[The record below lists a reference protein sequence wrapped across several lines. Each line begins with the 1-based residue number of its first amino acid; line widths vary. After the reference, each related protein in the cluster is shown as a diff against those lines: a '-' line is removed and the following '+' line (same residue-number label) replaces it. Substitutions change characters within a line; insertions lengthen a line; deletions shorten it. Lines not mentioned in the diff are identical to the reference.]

1 MHLLGMEA
9 NYGYLKGFHQTRNF
23 LSKPRKTK
31 IKQRRLPPLNALRS
45 FEAAGRLESLT
56 DAAAELNVTPA
67 AVGHQVKALENYFE
81 QSLFERRYR
90 SIALTEK
97 GRLLLAGLTNG
108 FDRLS
113 ESVDAFT
120 ALEERRA
127 LMITSCTSFA
137 SRWLV
142 PRLDEFHALHPDID
156 VRLDATQRLV
166 DLRRNEFDLG
176 IRFGPGR
183 WEGLEAD
190 YLMDEEFIP
199 VASPDLLTR
208 KPVKV
213 PADLAG
219 HTLLHREDSPGP
231 LPLDWA
237 MWLQAAE
244 VDNVDPERGIRY
256 SMESMAIQAA
266 LDGHGIALVS
276 NVLVEADIEAGRL
289 VRLFDLGL
297 HVGHDVAYYLAY
309 TSSRV
314 RHPRV
319 AVFRDWILDEVSQS
333 ERLIP
338 TV

>member
-1 MHLLGMEA
+1 MYKHR
-9 NYGYLKGFHQTRNF
+9 K
-23 LSKPRKTK
+23 SKI
-31 IKQRRLPPLNALRS
+31 IKRRLPPLNALRA

-67 AVGHQVKALENYFE
+67 AVGHQVKALESYFE
-81 QSLFERRYR
+81 QALFERRYR
-90 SIALTEK
+90 AIALTEK
-97 GRLLLAGLTNG
+97 GRLLLAGLTDG

-113 ESVDAFT
+113 ESVDAFNV
-120 ALEERRA
+120 LEEQRA

-137 SRWLV
+137 ARWLV
-142 PRLDEFHALHPDID
+142 PRLDEFRALHPDID

-166 DLRRNEFDLG
+166 DLRRETFDLG
-176 IRFGPGR
+176 IRFGPGQ

-190 YLMDEEFIP
+190 YLLDEEFIP
-199 VASPDLLTR
+199 VASPSLLER
-208 KPVKV
+208 NPVNE
-213 PADLAG
+213 PADLAQ
-219 HTLLHREDSPGP
+219 HTLLHREDSPGS

-244 VDNVDPERGIRY
+244 VDNVDPDRGIRY

-266 LDGHGIALVS
+266 VEGHGIALVS

-297 HVGHDVAYYLAY
+297 PAGRDVAYYLAY
-309 TSSRV
+309 APNRL

-319 AVFRDWILDEVSQS
+319 AAFRTWILNEVSQS
-333 ERLIP
+333 ARLA
-338 TV
+338 

>member
-1 MHLLGMEA
+1 
-9 NYGYLKGFHQTRNF
+9 
-23 LSKPRKTK
+23 
-31 IKQRRLPPLNALRS
+31 LNALRA

-56 DAAAELNVTPA
+56 NAAAELNVTPA
-67 AVGHQVKALENYFE
+67 AVGHQVKALENYFD
-81 QSLFERRYR
+81 QTLFERRYR
-90 SIALTEK
+90 SIGLTEN
-97 GRLLLAGLTNG
+97 GRLLLAGLTDG

-113 ESVDAFT
+113 QSIDAFN
-120 ALEERRA
+120 ALKERRA

-166 DLRRNEFDLG
+166 DLRREEFDLG
-176 IRFGPGR
+176 IRFGPGH

-190 YLMDEEFIP
+190 FLLDEEFIP
-199 VASPDLLTR
+199 VASPALIAR
-208 KPVKV
+208 KPVNE

-219 HTLLHREDSPGP
+219 HTLLHREDSPVP
-231 LPLDWA
+231 LPLDWE
-237 MWLQAAE
+237 MWLQAAG
-244 VDNVDPERGIRY
+244 VDNVDPDRGIRY

-266 LDGHGIALVS
+266 LEGHGIALVS

-297 HVGHDVAYYLAY
+297 QVGHDVAYYLAY
-309 TSSRV
+309 APNRM

-319 AVFRDWILDEVSQS
+319 AAFRDWILNEVSQT
-333 ERLIP
+333 EHLAP
-338 TV
+338 TG